1 MTFARNAIQTTDIDD
16 NIEVDV
22 NRSYS
27 SFGVRIVR
35 NNTSKRRL
43 SNRVSVTIPDG
54 RSESTFHLTIRE
66 ARALRNFLNENLEQ
80 QTLDSSAMI
89 SMSMREAS

>member
-1 MTFARNAIQTTDIDD
+1 MTYARNAIQTTDIDD

-66 ARALRNFLNENLEQ
+66 AKALRNFLNENLEEGV
-80 QTLDSSAMI
+80 DASSMVL
-89 SMSMREAS
+89 MSMREAS

>member
-1 MTFARNAIQTTDIDD
+1 MTFARNAIQTTDIED
-16 NIEVDV
+16 NIDVDV

-43 SNRVSVTIPDG
+43 STRVSVTIPDG

-66 ARALRNFLNENLEQ
+66 ANALRNFLNENLEESA
-80 QTLDSSAMI
+80 DASSMVF
-89 SMSMREAS
+89 MNMRDAG

>member
-1 MTFARNAIQTTDIDD
+1 MTYARTAIQTTDIDD

-66 ARALRNFLNENLEQ
+66 AKALRNFLNENLEENV
-80 QTLDSSAMI
+80 DASSMVI
-89 SMSMREAS
+89 MNMREAS

>member
-1 MTFARNAIQTTDIDD
+1 MTYARNAIQTTDIDD

-66 ARALRNFLNENLEQ
+66 AKALRNFLNENLEEGV
-80 QTLDSSAMI
+80 DASSMVL
-89 SMSMREAS
+89 MSMREAG

>member
-1 MTFARNAIQTTDIDD
+1 MTFARNAIETTDIDD

-66 ARALRNFLNENLEQ
+66 ANALRNFLNENLEESAD
-80 QTLDSSAMI
+80 TSSMVF
-89 SMSMREAS
+89 MNMRNAG

>member
-1 MTFARNAIQTTDIDD
+1 MTYARNAIQTTDIDD

-66 ARALRNFLNENLEQ
+66 ANALRNFLNENLNEGV
-80 QTLDSSAMI
+80 DASSMVL
-89 SMSMREAS
+89 MSMREAS

>member
-1 MTFARNAIQTTDIDD
+1 MTFARNAIETTDIDD

-35 NNTSKRRL
+35 NNTNKRRL

-66 ARALRNFLNENLEQ
+66 ANALRNFLNENLNEGV
-80 QTLDSSAMI
+80 DASSMVL
-89 SMSMREAS
+89 MSMREAS